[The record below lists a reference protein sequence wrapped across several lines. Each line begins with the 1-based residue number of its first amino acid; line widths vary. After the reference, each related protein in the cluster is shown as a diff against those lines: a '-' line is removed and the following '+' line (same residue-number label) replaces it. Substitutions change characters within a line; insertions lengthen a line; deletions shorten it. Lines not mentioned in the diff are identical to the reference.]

1 VPGKAFEALSFRY
14 PFRRHQRMMLA
25 QAETDPGDGRYHIV
39 APPGSGKTIVGLELI
54 RRFEAPAVVFAP
66 TTTIQRQWQTQLGM
80 FTSDPATVE
89 ALSSLEP
96 ERLAPIN
103 VFTYQLISTPGEAQ
117 EAGRQMARRR
127 WIEELLAEGRAA
139 DETVAQV
146 RLATLER
153 NSPRAHE
160 RRWRSATCA

>member
-1 VPGKAFEALSFRY
+1 
-14 PFRRHQRMMLA
+14 
-25 QAETDPGDGRYHIV
+25 
-39 APPGSGKTIVGLELI
+39 
-54 RRFEAPAVVFAP
+54 
-66 TTTIQRQWQTQLGM
+66 M

-153 NSPRAHE
+153 NSPRAYE